1 MESLSLPKTSRVS
14 DISKSLT
21 ERFEKREYLKL
32 HCIWLIF
39 HLMIVHK
46 VKASFMAG
54 LPFISIT
61 DPADLLASLAQYL
74 SDQFYVPQ
82 CLYIIYDDNNLVINN
97 FEYHLLAKVTNQCDI
112 NANRAEK
119 QIEFERFLSMELRN
133 SRYQLQLIKQM
144 QMMRQMGI
152 VGFRGIIP
160 LHEFYTQNFCLLLN
174 YSSQQI
180 NTKQSRH
187 LLTNI
192 YKETFKL

>member
-1 MESLSLPKTSRVS
+1 
-14 DISKSLT
+14 
-21 ERFEKREYLKL
+21 
-32 HCIWLIF
+32 
-39 HLMIVHK
+39 MIVHK

-74 SDQFYVPQ
+74 SDQFYAPQ

-97 FEYHLLAKVTNQCDI
+97 FDYHLLAKVTNQCDI

-144 QMMRQMGI
+144 LMMRQMAI

-160 LHEFYTQNFCLLLN
+160 LHEFYTKNFCLLLN

-180 NTKQSRH
+180 NTIS
-187 LLTNI
+187 
-192 YKETFKL
+192 

>member
-32 HCIWLIF
+32 HCIWL
-39 HLMIVHK
+39 IVHK

-97 FEYHLLAKVTNQCDI
+97 FDYHLLGKVTN
-112 NANRAEK
+112 
-119 QIEFERFLSMELRN
+119 
-133 SRYQLQLIKQM
+133 
-144 QMMRQMGI
+144 
-152 VGFRGIIP
+152 
-160 LHEFYTQNFCLLLN
+160 
-174 YSSQQI
+174 
-180 NTKQSRH
+180 
-187 LLTNI
+187 
-192 YKETFKL
+192 